1 MTGLRRALA
10 LLTLCAA
17 LPLAGCFNV
26 DFMFFP
32 GEALDEYTLPDNH
45 IPEDQLEEVSFST
58 GGGETIYGIW
68 AYGDPGMPT
77 LLYSHGNHKH
87 LDTYWDRVMLKWDM
101 GYTVFVYDYP
111 SYGKSTG
118 EPTEDAIF
126 RSATAAHDHVVE
138 RLASSA
144 GGPPLAAELG
154 VIYYGF
160 SLGSAPAIY
169 QAAEVDE
176 PAALITEAALASSQ
190 GFVED
195 STRVALPASLLV
207 TMELDNVGRIPR
219 VQAPKMFMHG
229 ALDDYIGAH
238 FSEILYDAADAP
250 KELWLAPNGE
260 HGNMVCDGY
269 SSDCIDA
276 PDESYNE
283 WRAAVSGFTGEW
295 VPVP

>member
-1 MTGLRRALA
+1 MRALRRIFSLVALGA
-10 LLTLCAA
+10 T
-17 LPLAGCFNV
+17 LPLGGCFNV

-45 IPEDQLEEVSFST
+45 IPEDQLEEVSFPS

-68 AYGDPGMPT
+68 AYNDPDMPT
-77 LLYSHGNHKH
+77 ILYSHGNHKH

-118 EPTEDAIF
+118 EPTEDAIY

-144 GGPPLAAELG
+144 GGQPLAAELG

-169 QAAEVDE
+169 QAADVDE

-190 GFVED
+190 AFVED

-207 TMELDNVGRIPR
+207 SMEMDNVGRIPR

-229 ALDDYIGAH
+229 ALDDYIGPQ
-238 FSEILYDAADAP
+238 FSQVLYDAADAP
-250 KELWLAPNGE
+250 KQLWLAPNGE

-276 PDESYNE
+276 PDESYDE
-283 WRAAVSGFTGEW
+283 WRAAMSAFTTEW
-295 VPVP
+295 VGP

>member
-1 MTGLRRALA
+1 MTGMRRILPLVALA
-10 LLTLCAA
+10 VT
-17 LPLAGCFNV
+17 LPLGGCFNV

-32 GEALDEYTLPDNH
+32 GEALDEYALPDNR
-45 IPEDQLEEVSFST
+45 IPEEQLEEVSFST

-68 AYGDPGMPT
+68 AYGDPDMPT
-77 LLYSHGNHKH
+77 ILYSHGNHKH

-118 EPTEDAIF
+118 EPTEEAIY
-126 RSATAAHDHVVE
+126 RSATAAHEHVVG
-138 RLASSA
+138 RLSTSA
-144 GGPPLAAELG
+144 GGASTAADLG

-207 TMELDNVGRIPR
+207 TMELDNLGRIPK

-229 ALDDYIGAH
+229 ALDDYIGPH
-238 FSEILYDAADAP
+238 FSEILHDAADAP
-250 KELWLAPNGE
+250 KDLWLAPTGV
-260 HGNMVCDGY
+260 HGNMVCDGH
-269 SSDCIDA
+269 SIDCIDA
-276 PDESYNE
+276 PDESYDE
-283 WRAAVSGFTGEW
+283 WRAAMGDFTSTW
-295 VPVP
+295 VGP

>member
-1 MTGLRRALA
+1 MTALRRMFPLVVLGA
-10 LLTLCAA
+10 T
-17 LPLAGCFNV
+17 LPLGGCFNV

-32 GEALDEYTLPDNH
+32 GEALDEYSLPDNR
-45 IPEDQLEEVSFST
+45 IPEEQLEEVSFST

-68 AYGDPGMPT
+68 AYGDPDMPT
-77 LLYSHGNHKH
+77 ILYSHGNHKH

-118 EPTEDAIF
+118 EPTEDAIY
-126 RSATAAHDHVVE
+126 RSAPAAHEHVIG
-138 RLASSA
+138 RLATSA
-144 GGPPLAAELG
+144 GNDAKAADLG

-176 PAALITEAALASSQ
+176 PAALLTEAALASSQ

-229 ALDDYIGAH
+229 AQDDYIGPH

-269 SSDCIDA
+269 SNDCIDA
-276 PDESYNE
+276 PDESYDE
-283 WRAAVSGFTGEW
+283 WRAAMLAFTSEW
-295 VPVP
+295 VGP